1 MSHMCERGQVSQLMD
16 LAFENDGDQI
26 QQKRLRRMVDELLD
40 DEVLNSVTD
49 YDGRVSPAKKSTCF
63 SAHAKECDQ
72 LTTQSFSNVSESVE
86 QKSKPKIPSGLWQ
99 GWKVGVQAAAL
110 GTNQSGKVRN

>member
-1 MSHMCERGQVSQLMD
+1 MD
-16 LAFENDGDQI
+16 ESLQ
-26 QQKRLRRMVDELLD
+26 RRRA
-40 DEVLNSVTD
+40 
-49 YDGRVSPAKKSTCF
+49 RVFPLI
-63 SAHAKECDQ
+63 AKECDQ
-72 LTTQSFSNVSESVE
+72 LTTQSFSNVSKSVE